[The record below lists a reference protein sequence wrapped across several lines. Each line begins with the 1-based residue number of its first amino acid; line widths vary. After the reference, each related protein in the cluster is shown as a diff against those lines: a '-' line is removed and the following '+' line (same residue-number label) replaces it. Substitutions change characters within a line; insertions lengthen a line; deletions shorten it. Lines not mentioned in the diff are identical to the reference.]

1 MIYENI
7 TQRVTAQAN
16 QTPAAWAVQ
25 TPAGHGLTFAELE
38 QQSDQAA
45 AYLQHM
51 GVQSSSVVGI
61 CLRRTPQL
69 IVWMLAILKTGA
81 TYLPLDPAY
90 PSARLQFM
98 LADAQAMLVVSETAC
113 QAALPLNTIAW
124 ALIDQPWSRDLV
136 WREPS
141 YHSAIP
147 AYIIYTS
154 GSTGQPKGVLIS
166 HANALTFLAWAETTF
181 SAAERAG
188 ILAATSI
195 NFDLSIFEI
204 FLPLISGGT
213 LVLVENLL
221 DPALFHSQH
230 PICLINSVPSAVQT
244 LLQHSALP
252 SSVLTVNLAG
262 EPLSLQLAQ
271 QLYQQPN
278 IQRVLNLYGPTE
290 ATTYATYQLVERNAT
305 QPPAIGQPLTGTT
318 CIILDSHY
326 QPVAAEHVG
335 ELFIAGLGVA
345 QGYLQRPDLTAERF
359 LPNPWATTPGERMYK
374 TGDLAHWN
382 AANELCYLGRND
394 QQVKIRGFRIEL
406 GEIEAQILRLAPLQA
421 VVVQPVALVADD
433 PGLTAYLVANQPI
446 DCTALR
452 ASLAQHLPSYMLP
465 SFWIQLAELPLTP
478 NGKLDRAALPR
489 PDAPIK
495 QPLQSPTEQRLATIW
510 REILGVEQLGRESNF
525 LQLGGHSLN
534 VIQVSKRIEQTW
546 RLQLSITS
554 LFEQPTL
561 AAWARLIDQQH
572 QAFAQAEP
580 QFYQR
585 TKPLH
590 QLSFAQ
596 QRLWLAEQLRPN
608 TAYNVIHA
616 WRIDAQLDAVALE
629 QSWLQVIDRHE
640 MLRSSI
646 QLVAGIPQQ
655 TIMLKPVWQ
664 LQSAPQASLESL
676 LSLLDRP
683 FDLAQAPLL
692 RVGLAQHHDHAIVL
706 VVIHHSIIDAW
717 SLGVLWAEL
726 SQLYASLEQ
735 NQPMQLPS
743 QAYDYLDF
751 VAWQRQ
757 QLDLA
762 SLAQLQTYWQT
773 QLAQLDPHPALATDY
788 PRSAHMQGLG
798 ISQTYQLDQQVIQAL
813 QGLANINN
821 ASLFMLLLAGWAS
834 VLYQRS
840 QRSDLLIGTLSAGR
854 EHAAFERCVGFFI
867 NILPLRLH
875 CTAEQTWLD
884 LLQQSRMVALQAYQH
899 QALPFER
906 IVANV
911 AHERSNQP
919 QIPLIQSLLV
929 LQNAPSQPLVL
940 GLPAQALATPIQA
953 SKTDL
958 VLLVQP
964 DATGYQLTLEYASEL
979 FAAESIEALA
989 TDFQAVLR
997 QIAQHPT
1004 STLSAV
1010 QLAEHWTVEH
1020 YSNTLPMLQPMVA
1033 PPQTA
1038 LEQTLADMWQEALG
1052 LPIDNIHADFFRI
1065 GGHSLNATQVVSR
1078 MQQLLQVTTSI
1089 RMLFDYPTIARLS
1102 QYLLANEAQAERIST
1117 IATAL
1122 QQIKTMSA
1130 STKQALQQ
1138 KAAGRTS
1145 QP

>member
-1 MIYENI
+1 MSYANI
-7 TQRVTAQAN
+7 TQCVTAQAN
-16 QTPAAWAVQ
+16 QTPAAWSVQ
-25 TPAGHGLTFAELE
+25 TPAGQGLTFAELE
-38 QQSDQAA
+38 HQSNQAA
-45 AYLQHM
+45 AYLQRM
-51 GVQSSSVVGI
+51 GVQASSVVGI

-69 IVWMLAILKTGA
+69 IVWMLAILKAGA

-90 PSARLQFM
+90 PRARLQFM
-98 LADAQAMLVVSETAC
+98 LTDAKAMLVVSETAC
-113 QAALPLNTIAW
+113 QAALLPNTIKCV
-124 ALIDQPWSRDLV
+124 LIDQPWLKDLT
-136 WREPS
+136 WREPN

-154 GSTGQPKGVLIS
+154 GSTGQPKGVLIC
-166 HANALTFLAWAETTF
+166 HANALAFLAWAETTF

-188 ILAATSI
+188 VLAATSI

-213 LVLVENLL
+213 SVLVENLF
-221 DPALFHSQH
+221 DPALFHSQY
-230 PICLINSVPSAVQT
+230 PIRLINSVPSAVQT

-278 IQRVLNLYGPTE
+278 IQRVFNLYGPTE
-290 ATTYATYQLVERNAT
+290 TTTYATYQFVERTASHS
-305 QPPAIGQPLTGTT
+305 PAIGQPLTGTT
-318 CIILDSHY
+318 CVILDVQY
-326 QPVAAEHVG
+326 QPIAAEDVG

-406 GEIEAQILRLAPLQA
+406 AEIEAQILCVAPLQA
-421 VVVQPVALVADD
+421 VVVQPITLVADD
-433 PGLTAYLVANQPI
+433 PQLTAYVVANQPI
-446 DCTALR
+446 DCAALR
-452 ASLAQHLPSYMLP
+452 ASLAHHVPSYMLP
-465 SFWIQLAELPLTP
+465 SFWVQLAELPLTP

-495 QPLQSPTEQRLATIW
+495 QPLQSLTEQRLATIW

-534 VIQVSKRIEQTW
+534 VMQVLKRIEQTW
-546 RLQLSITS
+546 RLQLSVMS
-554 LFEQPTL
+554 LFEQPSL
-561 AAWARLIDQQH
+561 AAWARLIDQQL
-572 QAFAQAEP
+572 QPFAQADP

-585 TKPLH
+585 TKQLH
-590 QLSFAQ
+590 QLSFGQ
-596 QRLWLAEQLRPN
+596 QRLWFAEQLRPN
-608 TAYNVIHA
+608 TAYNVISA
-616 WRIDAQLDAVALE
+616 WRIDAQLDSVALE
-629 QSWLQVIDRHE
+629 QSWLRLIERHE
-640 MLRSSI
+640 MLRSRI
-646 QLVAGIPQQ
+646 QLIEGIPQQ
-655 TIMLKPVWQ
+655 AIVQPVWQ

-676 LSLLDRP
+676 LRLLDRP

-692 RVGLAQHHDHAIVL
+692 RVSLAQHHDHAIVL

-726 SQLYASLEQ
+726 SQLYANFVE
-735 NQPMQLPS
+735 NQPINLPT

-757 QLDLA
+757 QLDSA
-762 SLAQLQTYWQT
+762 CLAQLQTYWQT
-773 QLAQLDPHPALATDY
+773 QLSQLDPLPALATDY

-798 ISQTYQLDQQVIQAL
+798 LSQTYQLDQQVIQAL
-813 QGLANINN
+813 QGLANANN
-821 ASLFMLLLAGWAS
+821 ASLFMLLLTGWAT
-834 VLYQRS
+834 VLYQRT
-840 QRSDLLIGTLSAGR
+840 QCSDLLIGTLSAGR

-884 LLQQSRMVALQAYQH
+884 LLQQTRMVALHAYQH
-899 QALPFER
+899 QALPFEQ

-911 AHERSNQP
+911 AHERNNQP

-940 GLPAQALATPIQA
+940 GAPAQALATPIQA
-953 SKTDL
+953 CKTDL

-979 FAAESIEALA
+979 FAVESIEALA
-989 TDFQAVLR
+989 ADFQAVLR
-997 QIAQHPT
+997 QMAQHPT
-1004 STLSAV
+1004 SPLSAV
-1010 QLAEHWTVEH
+1010 QLAGHWTAEH
-1020 YSNTLPMLQPMVA
+1020 YSNTLPTLQPMAA

-1052 LPIDNIHADFFRI
+1052 LSIDNIHADFFRM

-1078 MQQLLQVTTSI
+1078 IQQLLQVTTSI
-1089 RMLFDYPTIARLS
+1089 RMLFDYPTIAQLS
-1102 QYLLANEAQAERIST
+1102 QHLLANQAQAERISK
-1117 IATAL
+1117 IASTL

>member
-1 MIYENI
+1 MSYSNI
-7 TQRVTAQAN
+7 TQLVTAQAN
-16 QTPAAWAVQ
+16 RTPAAWAVQ
-25 TPAGHGLTFAELE
+25 TPAGYGLTFAELE
-38 QQSDQAA
+38 QQSSQAA
-45 AYLQHM
+45 AYLQHV
-51 GVQSSSVVGI
+51 GVQPASVVGI
-61 CLRRTPQL
+61 CLHRTPQL
-69 IVWMLAILKTGA
+69 IVWMLAILKAGA

-90 PSARLQFM
+90 PTARLQFM
-98 LADAQAMLVVSETAC
+98 LADAKALLVISETAC
-113 QAALPLNTIAW
+113 QTALPATIKCV
-124 ALIDQPWSRDLV
+124 LIDQPWLKDLAG
-136 WREPS
+136 REPS
-141 YHSAIP
+141 YHSQIP

-166 HANALTFLAWAETTF
+166 HANALTFLAWAESTF
-181 SAAERAG
+181 SPAERAG
-188 ILAATSI
+188 VLAATSI

-221 DPALFHSQH
+221 DPAIFHSQH
-230 PICLINSVPSAVQT
+230 PIRLINSVPSAVQT
-244 LLQHSALP
+244 LLHHNALP

-262 EPLSLQLAQ
+262 EPLSLRLAQ

-290 ATTYATYQLVERNAT
+290 ATTYATYQLVERNSS
-305 QPPAIGQPLTGTT
+305 QPPTIGQPFTGTT
-318 CIILDSHY
+318 CVILDAQY
-326 QPVAAEHVG
+326 QPVVAGQIG
-335 ELFIAGLGVA
+335 ELFIAGRGVA

-359 LPNPWATTPGERMYK
+359 LPNPWATTPSERMYK

-421 VVVQPVALVADD
+421 AVVHPITLIADD
-433 PGLTAYLVANQPI
+433 PQLTAYLVANQPI
-446 DCTALR
+446 DCEALR
-452 ASLAQHLPSYMLP
+452 ASLAHHVPSYMLP
-465 SFWIQLAELPLTP
+465 SFWVQLAELPLTP

-489 PDAPIK
+489 PDAQIK

-510 REILGVEQLGRESNF
+510 REVLGVQQLGRESHF

-534 VIQVSKRIEQTW
+534 VMQVLKRIEQVW
-546 RLQLSITS
+546 RLQLSVTS
-554 LFEQPTL
+554 LFEQPSL
-561 AAWARLIDQQH
+561 AAWARLIDQQ
-572 QAFAQAEP
+572 QQTSAQNEP

-585 TKPLH
+585 TPQLH

-596 QRLWLAEQLRPN
+596 QRLWVAEQLRPN

-616 WRIDAQLDAVALE
+616 WHIEAQLDPVALE
-629 QSWLQVIDRHE
+629 QSWLRLIERHE
-640 MLRSSI
+640 ILRSSI
-646 QLVAGIPQQ
+646 QLIEGVPQQ
-655 TIMLKPVWQ
+655 AIRPKPVWQ
-664 LQSAPQASLESL
+664 LELQPKASLDRML
-676 LSLLDRP
+676 RLLDRP

-692 RVGLAQHHDHAIVL
+692 RVGLAQHPDHASLL
-706 VVIHHSIIDAW
+706 VVMHHSIIDAW

-726 SQLYASLEQ
+726 SHLYASLEQ
-735 NQPMQLPS
+735 NQPINLATQS
-743 QAYDYLDF
+743 YDYLDF
-751 VAWQRQ
+751 VAWQHQ
-757 QLDLA
+757 QLASA
-762 SLAQLQTYWQT
+762 SLAKLQLYWQT
-773 QLAQLDPHPALATDY
+773 QLAQLDPLPALVTDY
-788 PRSAHMQGLG
+788 PRSAQIQGLG
-798 ISQTYQLDQQVIQAL
+798 ISQTYRLDQQVIQSL
-813 QGLANINN
+813 QGLANANN
-821 ASLFMLLLAGWAS
+821 ASLFMLLLAGWAT

-854 EHAAFERCVGFFI
+854 EHAAFDRCVGFFI

-884 LLQQSRMVALQAYQH
+884 LVQQTRAIALQAYEH
-899 QALPFER
+899 QALPFEQ
-906 IVANV
+906 IVANL

-929 LQNAPSQPLVL
+929 LQNAPSQPLIL
-940 GLPAQALATPIQA
+940 GAPAQALATPIQA

-989 TDFQAVLR
+989 ADFQAVLS
-997 QIAQHPT
+997 QMAQHPT
-1004 STLSAV
+1004 STLGAV
-1010 QLAEHWTVEH
+1010 QLANHWTAQH
-1020 YSNTLPMLQPMVA
+1020 STTLPTVQPIDT

-1052 LPIDNIHADFFRI
+1052 LPIDNVHADFFRM

-1089 RMLFDYPTIARLS
+1089 RMLFDYPTIAQLS
-1102 QYLLANEAQAERIST
+1102 QHLLINEPQAGRINK
-1117 IATAL
+1117 IAAAL
-1122 QQIKTMSA
+1122 QQIKSMSA